1 MRNGGRKDFGVPRS
15 ARLEGGV
22 FSDVRDSLWARYRCL
37 IECDWSTLTMDS
49 CIFPPAGVCL
59 FRGLVD
65 GKALLSSVHF
75 YDQLLLSVDL
85 TVSHYPLDI
94 KQLSEKIE
102 AAAKDFHDRL
112 LERLLGPPS
121 RIIDS
126 PSSFPKNYPALDR
139 SLEWSFPWGTVSS
152 VFVGQSCSSPMLVRY
167 GNRGEEAYQLDRRRG
182 IMS

>member
-1 MRNGGRKDFGVPRS
+1 MSDRMRLVDPDNGFVHLPSG
-15 ARLEGGV
+15 
-22 FSDVRDSLWARYRCL
+22 
-37 IECDWSTLTMDS
+37 
-49 CIFPPAGVCL
+49 GVCL

-152 VFVGQSCSSPMLVRY
+152 VFVGQSCSSLMLVRY